1 MLQKDVEDY
10 EVAITFAQSGL
21 KKDARC
27 IVNKIKGHFVSWL
40 KKIMHLRA

>member
-10 EVAITFAQSGL
+10 EVAITFAQCGL
-21 KKDARC
+21 RRDARRM
-27 IVNKIKGHFVSWL
+27 VNKVKGHFVGWL